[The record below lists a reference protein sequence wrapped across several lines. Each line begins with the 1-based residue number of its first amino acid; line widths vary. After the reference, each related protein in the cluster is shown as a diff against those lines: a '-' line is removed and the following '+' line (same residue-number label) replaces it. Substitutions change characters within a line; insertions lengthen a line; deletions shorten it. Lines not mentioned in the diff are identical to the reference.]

1 MSEFLECQLSSV
13 FPGTC
18 RNGELT
24 ARHTHVVIVNGK
36 HLRQGCAG
44 QVGAGTEQP
53 VLCYGQKGGTETEA
67 RGRNKPYCRL
77 PCLHCSI
84 APGNIQNLSSLQV
97 SLLWRDLSVE
107 SLPCAWHGVHR

>member
-53 VLCYGQKGGTETEA
+53 VLCYGRKGGTETEA

-84 APGNIQNLSSLQV
+84 APGNIQNLSFLQV
-97 SLLWRDLSVE
+97 SLLWRDLGVE
-107 SLPCAWHGVHR
+107 SLPCTWHR